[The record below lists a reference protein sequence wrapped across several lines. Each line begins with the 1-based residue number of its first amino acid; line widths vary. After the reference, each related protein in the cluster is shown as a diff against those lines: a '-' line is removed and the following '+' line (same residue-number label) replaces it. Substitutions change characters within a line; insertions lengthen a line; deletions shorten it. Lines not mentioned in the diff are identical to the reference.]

1 MSFICK
7 DKCITDNNTHNKEDG
22 IGQYEIECAKGRLI
36 ERSKYYESDQNS
48 RFDLV

>member
-22 IGQYEIECAKGRLI
+22 IGQYEIEYAKGRLI
-36 ERSKYYESDQNS
+36 ERSKYHESDKNS
-48 RFDLV
+48 WFDLV